1 MEGMVVDYDEIDGGE
16 GYSFIFMNPND
27 PNYVVPEQGDA
38 PKKN

>member
-27 PNYVVPEQGDA
+27 PNYVAPEQGDA